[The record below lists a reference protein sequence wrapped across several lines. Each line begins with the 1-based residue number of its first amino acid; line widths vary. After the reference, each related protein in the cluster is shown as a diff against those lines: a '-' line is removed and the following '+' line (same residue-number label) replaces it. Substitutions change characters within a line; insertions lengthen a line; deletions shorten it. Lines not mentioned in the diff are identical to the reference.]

1 MLISHSVD
9 GVTKFWDLNSGK
21 EVFEHIHFGEKEWM
35 VKNPS
40 GFFNGTEEAHKYIH
54 FVNEIKTYS
63 VNQFFDEFYRP
74 ELLSKI
80 FLNRG
85 GDDQYIGI

>member
-54 FVNEIKTYS
+54 FVNGIKTYS
-63 VNQFFDEFYRP
+63 VDQFFDEFYRP
-74 ELLSKI
+74 E
-80 FLNRG
+80 
-85 GDDQYIGI
+85 